1 MLIPQ
6 KMCDVCSDMC
16 VNECDGR
23 EETVRKEKMGH
34 ERTHARTHAHMQC
47 RKTDMQLTFLNGVSK
62 LYVTTTLTTTRR

>member
-6 KMCDVCSDMC
+6 KMCEVCLDMC

-23 EETVRKEKMGH
+23 EETVRKEMKRH

>member
-23 EETVRKEKMGH
+23 EETVRKEMKGH

-47 RKTDMQLTFLNGVSK
+47 RKTDMQLAFLNGVSK

>member
-1 MLIPQ
+1 
-6 KMCDVCSDMC
+6 MCDVCSDMC

-23 EETVRKEKMGH
+23 EETVRKEKKGH